1 MRRNGYARRVT
12 PCSRARVLVLF
23 CVVASL
29 FGLITLK
36 LFSLQ
41 VKQHQRFLERA
52 DRQHRRLI
60 PLASRRGT
68 ILDREGR
75 ELAVS
80 LEAAS
85 AFAQPTAVRDPGKA
99 ARELSR
105 ILRLPASEILK
116 KLQDRKSFVWLKRRI
131 DPDQAQAIKRLNLE
145 GIHLIPESK
154 RYYPKG
160 ELAAHVLGFVGT
172 DDRGLEGLE
181 YHYDALLGGGPRWVV
196 SFRDALGRTIFREE
210 EPNPG
215 YDLKLTLD
223 EFIQYIAER
232 ELKRAVEKAKALG
245 GTVIVMDPRTGEVLA
260 LASFPTFDPNR
271 YQAYPSASRRNRAT
285 VDVYE
290 PGSTFKVIMAAAA
303 LEEGRVTPQERF
315 YGEQGAIQVGRITI
329 RDHEPYGWLTFGEV
343 LAYSSNVGAIKVG
356 MKLGKSLFYSYISS
370 FGFGSPTGIDLP
382 GESRGL
388 IRRPK
393 SWSEVSLGALSIGQ
407 EIAVTP
413 IQLATA
419 MAAVANGGVL
429 VRPFLVKEVIA
440 PDGRVLKVTKPLR
453 IRRVLSETTARAL
466 TGLLK
471 MVVTEGTGK
480 LAALEGYEV
489 AGKTGTAQKL
499 DPATGRYSRTRL
511 IASFVGFVPADA
523 PRLLILVMIDEP
535 QGEAWGG
542 TVAAPTFREIA
553 LGALKY
559 LKIPPSPGDTVHVAS
574 KAEHAVSRLD

>member
-1 MRRNGYARRVT
+1 MRRNTHAARAA

-23 CVVASL
+23 CVVASF
-29 FGLITLK
+29 FGLVTLK

-41 VKQHQRFLERA
+41 VKQHQRLLERA
-52 DRQHRRLI
+52 DRQHRRII
-60 PLASRRGT
+60 PLAARRGT
-68 ILDREGR
+68 ILDRHGR

-85 AFAQPTAVRDPGKA
+85 AFAQPVAVKDPGKA
-99 ARELSR
+99 ARELSP
-105 ILRLPASEILK
+105 ILHLPPSEILK
-116 KLQDRKSFVWLKRRI
+116 KLKDKKSFVWLKRRI
-131 DPDQAQAIKRLNLE
+131 DPDQARAVERLRLK

-154 RYYPKG
+154 RYYPKQG
-160 ELAAHVLGFVGT
+160 LAAHALGFVGM

-181 YHYDALLGGGPRWVV
+181 YHYDALLGGGPRWAV
-196 SFRDALGRTIFREE
+196 SYQDALGRPIFKEGE
-210 EPNPG
+210 ANPG
-215 YDLKLTLD
+215 YNLKLTID

-232 ELKRAVEKAKALG
+232 ELERAVEKAKALG
-245 GTVIVMDPRTGEVLA
+245 GTAIVMDPMTGEILA

-271 YQAYPSASRRNRAT
+271 YQASPAAARRNRAT

-303 LEEGRVTPQERF
+303 LEEGRVTLQDRF
-315 YGEQGAIQVGRITI
+315 YGEQGAIQVGRVTI
-329 RDHEPYGWLTFGEV
+329 RDHEPYGWLTFGQV

-356 MKLGKSLFYSYISS
+356 TKLGKSLSYSYISS

-382 GESRGL
+382 GESPGL

-393 SWSEVSLGALSIGQ
+393 SWSQVSLGALSIGQ

-419 MAAVANGGVL
+419 MAGVANGGVL
-429 VRPFLVKEVIA
+429 VRPFLMKEVIA
-440 PDGRVLKVTKPLR
+440 PDGKVLKVTKPLR
-453 IRRVLSETTARAL
+453 IRRVLSEATSRTL
-466 TGLLK
+466 TDLLK

-489 AGKTGTAQKL
+489 SGKTGTAQKL
-499 DPATGRYSRTRL
+499 DQATGHYSRGKL
-511 IASFVGFVPADA
+511 IASFVGFVPAGA
-523 PRLLILVMIDEP
+523 PKLLILVMIDEP
-535 QGEAWGG
+535 KGEAWGG

-553 LGALKY
+553 LGTLKY
-559 LKIPPSPGDTVHVAS
+559 LKIPPSPGDKVHVAL

>member
-1 MRRNGYARRVT
+1 MRRNTHAARAA

-23 CVVASL
+23 CVVASF
-29 FGLITLK
+29 FGLVTLK

-41 VKQHQRFLERA
+41 VQQHRQLLERA

-68 ILDREGR
+68 VFDRHGR
-75 ELAVS
+75 DLAVS

-85 AFAQPTAVRDPGKA
+85 AFAQPAAVRDPRKT
-99 ARELSR
+99 ARELSP
-105 ILRLPASEILK
+105 ILRLPPSEILK
-116 KLQDRKSFVWLKRRI
+116 KLQGGRSFVWLKRRI
-131 DPDQAQAIKRLNLE
+131 DPDQAQAIKQLRLE

-154 RYYPKG
+154 RYYPKQ
-160 ELAAHVLGFVGT
+160 ELAAHVLGFVGM

-181 YHYDALLGGGPRWVV
+181 YHYDALLGGGPRWAV
-196 SFRDALGRTIFREE
+196 SHRDALGRIIFKEE
-210 EPNPG
+210 DPSPG
-215 YDLKLTLD
+215 YDVKLTLD
-223 EFIQYIAER
+223 EFIQYITER
-232 ELKRAVEKAKALG
+232 ELERAVEKAKALG
-245 GTVIVMDPRTGEVLA
+245 GTAIVMDPKTGEVLA

-271 YQAYPSASRRNRAT
+271 YQASPPTSRRNRAT

-303 LEEGRVTPQERF
+303 LEEGRVTHQERF
-315 YGEQGAIQVGRITI
+315 YGEQGTIQVGRVTI

-356 MKLGKSLFYSYISS
+356 MKLGKSLSYSYISS

-393 SWSEVSLGALSIGQ
+393 SWSLVSLGALSIGQ

-419 MAAVANGGVL
+419 MAVVANGGVL
-429 VRPFLVKEVIA
+429 VRPFLMKEVIA

-453 IRRVLSETTARAL
+453 IRRVLSEATARAL
-466 TGLLK
+466 TDLLK
-471 MVVTEGTGK
+471 MVVTEGTGT

-499 DPATGRYSRTRL
+499 DPATGRYSRRKL
-511 IASFVGFVPADA
+511 IASFVGFVPASA
-523 PRLLILVMIDEP
+523 PKLLILVMIDEP
-535 QGEAWGG
+535 KGEAWGG
-542 TVAAPTFREIA
+542 TVAAPAFREIA
-553 LGALKY
+553 SGALKY
-559 LKIPPSPGDTVHVAS
+559 LKIPPSPRDKVHVAL